1 VGLMQGA
8 DYQEGEYNWYLKQVE
23 YWDRQETSIDG
34 VLGGYGG
41 VHGRDVE
48 TSARIVDGCIEK
60 IKQGRGNEALKAL
73 DCGAGIG
80 RVAKH
85 LLMPRVG
92 QVDLIE
98 PSKAQLDK
106 AREELEATDKL
117 GR

>member
-1 VGLMQGA
+1 
-8 DYQEGEYNWYLKQVE
+8 VE

-41 VHGRDVE
+41 VHGKDME
-48 TSARIVDGCIEK
+48 TSSRIVDRYIDTIG
-60 IKQGRGNEALKAL
+60 QGRGNEVLRAL

-98 PSKAQLDK
+98 PSKAPLDK
-106 AREELEATDKL
+106 AREDLEATGKL

>member
-1 VGLMQGA
+1 M
-8 DYQEGEYNWYLKQVE
+8 E

-41 VHGRDVE
+41 VHVRDVE
-48 TSARIVDGCIEK
+48 TSARIVDRYIEK

-73 DCGAGIG
+73 DCGAGIA

-98 PSKAQLDK
+98 PSKAQLEK
-106 AREELEATDKL
+106 AREELEATGKL